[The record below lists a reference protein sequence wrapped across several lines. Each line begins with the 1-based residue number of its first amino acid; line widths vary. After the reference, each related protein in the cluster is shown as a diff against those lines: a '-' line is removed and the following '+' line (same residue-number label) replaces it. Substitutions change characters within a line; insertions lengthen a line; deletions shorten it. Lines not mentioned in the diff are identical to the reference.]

1 MTLHRVIVKGVMRK
15 EVIIAIIIGSL
26 LGLLITAGVWWTMRS
41 PQVVSERQENLSISP
56 SPSPKISSAPQDSL
70 FLEISQPEEG
80 DIFDHEEIKVNGKTL
95 PEAVIV
101 LIYSEGESIINAG
114 KEGNFE
120 ATVSLSGGANQIK
133 ITAYDQLGNQ
143 KTKNLTVVYST
154 AKL

>member
-41 PQVVSERQENLSISP
+41 PQVVSERQENLSP

-95 PEAVIV
+95 PEAVVV
-101 LIYSEGESIINAG
+101 LIYSEGESIVNAG
-114 KEGNFE
+114 KEGDFE
-120 ATVSLSGGANQIK
+120 ATVSLNGGANQIK
-133 ITAYDQLGNQ
+133 ITVYDQLGNQ
-143 KTKNLTVVYST
+143 KTKSLTVVYST